1 MKITP
6 LPVGDCV
13 INPANP
19 KLHDDD
25 QVRRISESINAFG
38 FNVPVLVDEQNT
50 LIAGHG
56 RYLAARKLGLE
67 SVPSIRLDHLN
78 EVQKKAFMLADNR
91 LQEMGGGWDNELLNI
106 DLADLQ
112 SADFDLALTGFCESD
127 FQAPDASQED
137 DFSVENQTP
146 DDCDEKNPCT
156 RQGDIWQLGDHT
168 LLCGDSTNQQ
178 RIADYLQGQRAD
190 LMFTDPPYGV
200 NYVSSKHDTI
210 LGDQSQ
216 AVIPI
221 SFSIALDKALNANAR
236 IYVCGA
242 NRNIQMYFALFN
254 LHLKRSPSLIIWIK
268 ENILLRRNNYH
279 SQYELIFFGWK
290 GKGGADEFWYGG
302 RGADNCS
309 DVFQIHRDHSKD
321 YVHPTQKPVELA
333 LRCITNSSQPG
344 DRVYEPFAG
353 SGSTLIACE
362 KSGRRCKAVELDPF
376 FCDVIV
382 RRWETYTQQQALLS
396 ATGQTFET
404 VSHERQKTPSH

>member
-19 KLHDDD
+19 KRHDDD
-25 QVRRISESINAFG
+25 QVRRISESIDAFG
-38 FNVPVLVDEQNT
+38 FNVPILVDEQNT
-50 LIAGHG
+50 IIAGHG
-56 RYLAARKLGLE
+56 RYLAARKMGLE
-67 SVPSIRLDHLN
+67 SVPAIRLDHLN
-78 EVQKKAFMLADNR
+78 KTQKKAFMLADNR
-91 LQEMGGGWDNELLNI
+91 LQEMGGGWDDKLLNMG
-106 DLADLQ
+106 LADLQ

-127 FQAPDASQED
+127 FLDPDPGQED
-137 DFSVENQTP
+137 DFSAENQTP
-146 DDCDEKNPCT
+146 DDCDKKNPCT
-156 RQGDIWQLGDHT
+156 RQGDVWQLGDHT
-168 LLCGDSTNQQ
+168 LLCGDSTRQQ
-178 RIADYLQGQRAD
+178 VITEYCQAKCAD

-200 NYVSSKHDTI
+200 YHVSEKNGTV

-216 AVIPI
+216 ATIPI
-221 SFSIALDKALNANAR
+221 SFSIAVDHVLNANAR
-236 IYVCGA
+236 LYLCGS
-242 NRNIQMYFALFN
+242 NTNIPMHFALFD
-254 LHLKRSPSLIIWIK
+254 LHLHMMPRMIIWMK

-290 GKGGADEFWYGG
+290 GKGGDNKFWYGG
-302 RGADNCS
+302 RGADHCS

-321 YVHPTQKPVELA
+321 YLHPTQKPVELA

-344 DRVYEPFAG
+344 DRVYEPFCG

-362 KSGRRCKAVELDPF
+362 KSGRLCKAVELDPF

-396 ATGQTFET
+396 ATGQPFET